1 MTDKAPSQLS
11 EHPQSEVN
19 ASAFKPAEHPV
30 TALALLRVPAWEPE
44 RLAAQLDLDWA
55 VKAEPVPTDFREPWL
70 FRVNGSL
77 VVIGFEGH
85 PVPGNAA
92 DEQAKNCPDWPDAQE
107 MASTHLAYLALAVVA
122 EEATLVE
129 NARTA
134 MKILGSLTRQPNV
147 SAINSAGRLFEP
159 ERFRS
164 DVLTMQ
170 HSETA
175 FPIFNMVF
183 FGLWQR
189 EEDSPLS
196 GYTLGL
202 DRFACP
208 DLEILESPDAP
219 AVIRAQMIA
228 AAMVQITRGAALK
241 DGEVLTL

>member
-11 EHPQSEVN
+11 EHSQSEVH

-44 RLAAQLDLDWA
+44 RLAAQLDLDWNI
-55 VKAEPVPTDFREPWL
+55 KAEPVPTDSRKPWL

-164 DVLTMQ
+164 DVLTM
-170 HSETA
+170 
-175 FPIFNMVF
+175 
-183 FGLWQR
+183 
-189 EEDSPLS
+189 
-196 GYTLGL
+196 
-202 DRFACP
+202 
-208 DLEILESPDAP
+208 
-219 AVIRAQMIA
+219 
-228 AAMVQITRGAALK
+228 
-241 DGEVLTL
+241 

>member
-11 EHPQSEVN
+11 EHSQSEVH

-44 RLAAQLDLDWA
+44 HLAAQLDLDWNI
-55 VKAEPVPTDFREPWL
+55 KAEPVPTDFREPWL

-134 MKILGSLTRQPNV
+134 MKILGSLTRQSNV

-159 ERFRS
+159 
-164 DVLTMQ
+164 
-170 HSETA
+170 
-175 FPIFNMVF
+175 
-183 FGLWQR
+183 
-189 EEDSPLS
+189 
-196 GYTLGL
+196 
-202 DRFACP
+202 
-208 DLEILESPDAP
+208 
-219 AVIRAQMIA
+219 
-228 AAMVQITRGAALK
+228 
-241 DGEVLTL
+241 